1 MTWWMGLLAVLG
13 VLGTR
18 LLVEIGVDVLRNA
31 FDRVFGPRADWAR
44 LVALCLSTT
53 ALAGALVWA
62 ARQDWGNSRVNGLL
76 VICAFGAV
84 AMAASQIYAYART
97 HDRRPRAHD
106 PERTS
111 L

>member
-1 MTWWMGLLAVLG
+1 MGLLAVLG

-18 LLVEIGVDVLRNA
+18 LLVEIGADVVRSA

-44 LVALCLSTT
+44 LVALNLSMA

-62 ARQDWGNSRVNGLL
+62 ATLDWGDSGVNSF
-76 VICAFGAV
+76 VICAFAAV
-84 AMAASQIYAYART
+84 VMAASLIYAYART

-106 PERTS
+106 PERTRP
-111 L
+111 